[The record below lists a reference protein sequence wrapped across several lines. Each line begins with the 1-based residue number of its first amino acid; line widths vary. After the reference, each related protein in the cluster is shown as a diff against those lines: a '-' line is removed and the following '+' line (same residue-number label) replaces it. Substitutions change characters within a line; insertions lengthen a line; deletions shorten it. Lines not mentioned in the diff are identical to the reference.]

1 MIRVRTALA
10 DGDFC
15 RKLRGKIPKEA
26 FIAPDFISGKYPC
39 TLLKALPKDET
50 YKYLGIITEELLQKS
65 SIDNDTLC
73 QVTKKITNIDLSP
86 NVLKAQ
92 TTERY
97 LNSVRTTTFKLSNVI
112 DSSSNIVYNSAISI
126 SECNVVGHPD
136 IIVGDHIFEVKT
148 TGQLKKN
155 WYDFILQTFCYAALN
170 PTATTIHIVLP
181 LQESIWTWDV
191 KNNWAKRNLFVKVL
205 KEIHPPSTP
214 ESKDQELENAMFGP
228 LIFSTFPIGAHI
240 NKRKTIKE
248 TIERLPT
255 YQRPYQVFLTKSTK
269 MNVSADDI
277 KQTNELINKTRAK
290 MFIHSPYLLNL
301 CLDPEEGDNY
311 VVTCL
316 RQHLETAVKM
326 SARGVVVHVGKA
338 CGKEHERALSNM
350 KHNIERCLDAASPEC
365 PLLLE
370 TPAGQGTET
379 LTTID
384 DFMNFVATI
393 SNENFG
399 ICIDTCHAFASGIQP
414 LDYMKK
420 IICNK
425 DWKPYLKLV
434 HFNDSKGACGSC
446 IDRHAYLGKGLV
458 SKEQLYECALLA
470 SVNEI
475 PMLTE

>member
-1 MIRVRTALA
+1 MIRVRAALS
-10 DGDFC
+10 DGDVC
-15 RKLRGKIPKEA
+15 RKLRGKIPKQA
-26 FIAPDFISGKYPC
+26 FIAPDCISGKYPC

-65 SIDNDTLC
+65 SIDNDMLC
-73 QVTKKITNIDLSP
+73 QVAKRHTNIDLSH
-86 NVLKAQ
+86 NVIKAK

-97 LNSVRTTTFKLSNVI
+97 LNSVRTTACQISDLI
-112 DSSSNIVYNSAISI
+112 GSSSTVAYNSAISI
-126 SECNVVGHPD
+126 SDCNVVGHPD
-136 IIVGDHIFEVKT
+136 IIAGNHIFEVKT

-155 WYDFILQTFCYAALN
+155 WRDFILQTFCYAALYSA
-170 PTATTIHIVLP
+170 ATTIHIVLP
-181 LQESIWTWDV
+181 LQEYIWTWDI
-191 KNNWAKRNLFVKVL
+191 KNNWPKRAQFVQVL
-205 KEIHPPSTP
+205 KEVHPPFTQ
-214 ESKDQELENAMFGP
+214 ESKEQELENAMFGP
-228 LIFSTFPIGAHI
+228 MVFSTFPIGAHV
-240 NKRKTIKE
+240 NKRKTMKE

-269 MNVSADDI
+269 MNIPAEDVQ
-277 KQTNELINKTRAK
+277 QTSELIKKTGAK

-301 CLDPEEGDNY
+301 CLEPEEGDNY
-311 VVTCL
+311 VVSCL

-326 SARGVVVHVGKA
+326 GARGVVVHVGKS
-338 CGKEHERALSNM
+338 CGKEHEKALNNM
-350 KHNIERCLDAASPEC
+350 KHNIERCLDAASAEC

-384 DFMNFVATI
+384 DFMNFVVSI
-393 SNENFG
+393 PHNNFG
-399 ICIDTCHAFASGIQP
+399 VCIDTCHTFASGIQP

-425 DWKPYLKLV
+425 EWKPYLKLV

-446 IDRHAYLGKGLV
+446 IDRHAYLGRGLV